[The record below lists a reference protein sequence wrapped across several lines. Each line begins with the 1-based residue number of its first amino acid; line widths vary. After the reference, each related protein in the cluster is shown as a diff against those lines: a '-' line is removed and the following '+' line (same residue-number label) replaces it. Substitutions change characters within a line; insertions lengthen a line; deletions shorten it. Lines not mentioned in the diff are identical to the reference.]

1 MTQNSYQLGFM
12 VVLLKLK
19 RLTFVLATP
28 KLGEMYN
35 DTCCSK
41 ICFGTFSSNMPWY
54 NLVKEQKQL
63 PICAREEVKSMSILQ
78 LPGLAGYQAFAV
90 LHKK

>member
-1 MTQNSYQLGFM
+1 MEKVLSKTSESTTQRNHQLHYRKFKSVMTQNSCQLGFM

-35 DTCCSK
+35 DICCSK
-41 ICFGTFSSNMPWY
+41 ICLGTF
-54 NLVKEQKQL
+54 
-63 PICAREEVKSMSILQ
+63 
-78 LPGLAGYQAFAV
+78 
-90 LHKK
+90 